1 MKYLIIIPDGAADE
15 PQDELAG
22 QTPLAAAAT
31 PAFDALASR
40 GVVGQ
45 TNHVP
50 GSLNPGSEV
59 ACMSLIGYDPLE
71 FFTGRAPLEA
81 AAKGIELG
89 PDDWVV
95 RCNLVTIV
103 SGADG
108 PVMADFTADHISTAE
123 ATSLLEAAQAG
134 LARDFP
140 CLSGW
145 QFAPGV
151 SYRNLLIYRPNNQ
164 EPTPL
169 AADLRTTAPHD
180 RVGQP
185 IADAFPR
192 GTGSRLLTEI
202 MGKSES
208 WLANHPVNQARQA
221 AGQGVATHLWLWGA
235 GRRPAF
241 PPFLEQYGL
250 TGTMITAVDLLR
262 GLANLAGWSCREV
275 AGATGYL
282 DTDYAAKGRAAI
294 EELCQRDLVCVHVE
308 APDEAG
314 HEGNAAA
321 KVKAIEEIDRHI
333 VGPAIAHLEEQAA
346 GGEEYRVLICPDHPT
361 FLATRMHSR
370 GMVPYLMAGAGIQPN
385 GQQAYSEEAA
395 TAGPLVEP
403 GWQLMGNFLRS
414 SPEANVA
421 APEST

>member
-31 PAFDALASR
+31 PALDALASR

-89 PDDWVV
+89 PDDWAV

-103 SGADG
+103 SGPDG

-140 CLSGW
+140 SLSGW

-151 SYRNLLIYRPNNQ
+151 SYRNLLIYRANNQ

-282 DTDYAAKGRAAI
+282 DTDYAAKGRA
-294 EELCQRDLVCVHVE
+294 
-308 APDEAG
+308 
-314 HEGNAAA
+314 
-321 KVKAIEEIDRHI
+321 
-333 VGPAIAHLEEQAA
+333 
-346 GGEEYRVLICPDHPT
+346 
-361 FLATRMHSR
+361 
-370 GMVPYLMAGAGIQPN
+370 
-385 GQQAYSEEAA
+385 
-395 TAGPLVEP
+395 
-403 GWQLMGNFLRS
+403 
-414 SPEANVA
+414 
-421 APEST
+421 

>member
-31 PAFDALASR
+31 PALDALATR

-89 PDDWVV
+89 PDDWAV

-140 CLSGW
+140 NLAGW

-151 SYRNLLIYRPNNQ
+151 SYRNLLIYRANNR
-164 EPTPL
+164 EPVPL

-185 IADAFPR
+185 INDAFPR
-192 GTGSRLLTEI
+192 GTGSRLLTDI

-241 PPFLEQYGL
+241 PPFFEQYGL

-294 EELCQRDLVCVHVE
+294 EELSQRDLVCVHVE

-314 HEGNAAA
+314 HEGNATA

-333 VGPAIAHLEEQAA
+333 VGPAIAHLEERAT

-370 GMVPYLMAGAGIQPN
+370 GMVPYLMAGAGIQPS

-395 TAGPLVEP
+395 TAGPLIEP

-414 SPEANVA
+414 SSDATVS
-421 APEST
+421 APERT